1 MEHLKAGT
9 SAPDFSLKT
18 VDGKE
23 MSLHL
28 LLQRG
33 PVLAAFYKHSCP
45 VCQFTFPFIER
56 LHQRYGTGDVT
67 FLGVSQDDSQATK
80 EFAKNYKLTFPVVM
94 DSNGYPASNAYG
106 LTNVPTIFLI
116 DTDGKIKTAF
126 SGFDKKGL
134 EEIAAELATR
144 QKSAAT
150 ALFLPS
156 ESIPAYKP
164 G

>member
-1 MEHLKAGT
+1 
-9 SAPDFSLKT
+9 
-18 VDGKE
+18 
-23 MSLHL
+23 
-28 LLQRG
+28 
-33 PVLAAFYKHSCP
+33 
-45 VCQFTFPFIER
+45 
-56 LHQRYGTGDVT
+56 
-67 FLGVSQDDSQATK
+67 
-80 EFAKNYKLTFPVVM
+80 M

-150 ALFLPS
+150 ALFLPN